1 MQDVSFCIFLLCG
14 NLSIWSKVD
23 LPKQCEDCTVF
34 HCADTAGYFNYILSW
49 WLFEPV
55 FSAIK
60 IMVFVSYVYTVHGE
74 KLSFKWADERA
85 PLPDYPCEWLHS
97 LPSPIER
104 RDCLVSDT
112 FTNKGLISFPSCT
125 VWNLNILRHI
135 CLFICGNFS
144 ANFCVDFSVISFPP
158 FFSWGFHLFFF
169 LMWQT
174 SI

>member
-1 MQDVSFCIFLLCG
+1 MRRLQ
-14 NLSIWSKVD
+14 
-23 LPKQCEDCTVF
+23 VF
-34 HCADTAGYFNYILSW
+34 HCADRAGYFNYILSW

-60 IMVFVSYVYTVHGE
+60 IMVFVSYVCNVHGK

-85 PLPDYPCEWLHS
+85 PLPDYPCEWLHN

-112 FTNKGLISFPSCT
+112 FTNKGLIF
-125 VWNLNILRHI
+125 
-135 CLFICGNFS
+135 
-144 ANFCVDFSVISFPP
+144 
-158 FFSWGFHLFFF
+158 FHLAQYEISTFYDIFVYSFVGTLVQIFVWTSQLYPFPHFFLGAFIFFF
-169 LMWQT
+169 LMWQA